1 MSDERRD
8 ALILLILCLIFTF
21 GIFAFFVIFDLSPS
35 FFVLCDLV
43 PFVGIFVFGN
53 KFFNGSCD

>member
-1 MSDERRD
+1 MGSIPFISFR
-8 ALILLILCLIFTF
+8 LVFLLLVFLH
-21 GIFAFFVIFDLSPS
+21 FFVIFDLSPS